1 MEQSPSWEAN
11 RSSASQEIARIL
23 WNPKKFH
30 YRVYKSPP
38 PVLILSQF
46 IPVHAPHST
55 SWISILI
62 LSSHLYLGLPSGLF
76 PSGFPTKPCIHLSSH
91 HKRYMTRLSHSCHL
105 YIEVKTKSSSQGVSC
120 PFLKTSC
127 KFGFVQK
134 VSEYMNKAGNL
145 VTPHA
150 NKTPMI
156 RQKSAFL
163 HLPAITDQNADN
175 KA

>member
-76 PSGFPTKPCIHLSSH
+76 PSGFPTKTLYAPLFSPIPTTCPAHVILLDLITRITFGEDYRSLTLRRLMSYIYGAPILDVSRSH
-91 HKRYMTRLSHSCHL
+91 TTSQHS
-105 YIEVKTKSSSQGVSC
+105 
-120 PFLKTSC
+120 
-127 KFGFVQK
+127 
-134 VSEYMNKAGNL
+134 
-145 VTPHA
+145 
-150 NKTPMI
+150 
-156 RQKSAFL
+156 R
-163 HLPAITDQNADN
+163 
-175 KA
+175 